1 MNDLKKYYPVN
12 LDLEGKPVVVVGGG
26 KVAERKV
33 EALLEA
39 EADVTLISP
48 DITEGLKQ
56 LAAIAAI
63 VWRQKEV
70 SPEDLLPAAIVIAA
84 TNEGTTNAEVNKM
97 AKPHQL
103 VNLVDNQ
110 KDSDFHTPSVIRR
123 GGLVITVST
132 SGASPILSKK
142 ISREIADCYDESYED
157 YLEFLFAC
165 RERIVK
171 EVKDPKKKRH
181 LLAALVEQDFL
192 REGDRHAAF
201 QILYENIMKS

>member
-1 MNDLKKYYPVN
+1 MKKYYPIN

-33 EALLEA
+33 AGLLEA

-56 LAAIAAI
+56 LAAQGAIA
-63 VWRQKEV
+63 WRQKEV
-70 SPEDLLPAAIVIAA
+70 SPEDLLQAAIVIAA
-84 TNEGTTNAEVNKM
+84 TNDSTTNAEVNTM

-103 VNLVDNQ
+103 VNLADNR

-132 SGASPILSKK
+132 SGASPILSKR
-142 ISREIADCYDESYED
+142 ISREIAGRYDEDYEG

-165 RERIVK
+165 RARIVK
-171 EVKDPKKKRH
+171 EVKDPKKKRQ

-192 REGDRHAAF
+192 SEGDRHAAF